1 MMLGINSS
9 LSLEC
14 SSTANAGLAHQATL
28 HMIRMVLTCKVV
40 GREWERLVTTTCTLS
55 QVSKFV
61 ALLITQGCVSD
72 GKYDY

>member
-1 MMLGINSS
+1 MMLGKNSS

-28 HMIRMVLTCKVV
+28 RMTRMVLTCRVV
-40 GREWERLVTTTCTLS
+40 GKEWEGLITITFTLS

-61 ALLITQGCVSD
+61 ALVIIQGCVND
-72 GKYDY
+72 GK